1 MRLGRPPV
9 IRSAL
14 AVLRRLASVCR
25 IDPDTHARGLIF
37 TLHHVRHAQLQPFA
51 PAMNLEVTPGFLDS
65 ILGLVR
71 ELDYDVIS
79 LPEVPTRLATST
91 SNRQFVA
98 FTLDDGYRDNLEV
111 ACPIF
116 EKHQAPFTVFPTA
129 GFVNRER
136 TLWWKTLEH
145 LIASND
151 RLVWDAGGRPVL
163 HDCSTVLRKFATYR
177 RLVSWL
183 EEVDEDSAVKAL
195 DRIAIA
201 HGVDPCEI
209 VDREVMTADE
219 LLRLSR
225 RPGVTIGAHS
235 WSHINLKRA
244 TPERL
249 NEELRRGT
257 DEIASI
263 IGYRP
268 ALFAYPYGSGAAA
281 GPREFAAAA
290 TDFEIAVTTTPR
302 LLYASD
308 RQHLASLPRVSLNG
322 LYQDRHYVEALM
334 SGLPFRLHR
343 QLRAALQ
350 TSPGSESLP
359 A

>member
-1 MRLGRPPV
+1 V
-9 IRSAL
+9 
-14 AVLRRLASVCR
+14 
-25 IDPDTHARGLIF
+25 IF
-37 TLHHVRHAQLQPFA
+37 TLHHVRQAQLRPFA
-51 PAMNLEVTPGFLDS
+51 PAAHLEVTPEFLDS
-65 ILGLVR
+65 ILALVR
-71 ELDYDVIS
+71 ELDYDVIP
-79 LPEVPTRLATST
+79 LPEVAGRLATPIRD
-91 SNRQFVA
+91 RQFVA
-98 FTLDDGYRDNLEV
+98 FTLDDGYRDNVEI

-116 EKHQAPFTVFPTA
+116 EKHQAPFTVFPTS
-129 GFVNRER
+129 GFINRER

-163 HDCSTVLRKFATYR
+163 HDCSTILRKFATYR

-183 EEVDEDSAVKAL
+183 DKVDEDSAVEAL
-195 DRIAIA
+195 DRIAVA
-201 HGVDPCEI
+201 HGVNPCEI
-209 VDREVMTADE
+209 VEREVMTADE

-225 RPGVTIGAHS
+225 RPAVTIGAHS
-235 WSHINLKRA
+235 WSHVNLKRV

-249 NEELRRGT
+249 SEELCRGT

-268 ALFAYPYGSGAAA
+268 ALFAYPYGSRTAA
-281 GPREFAAAA
+281 GPREFATAAK
-290 TDFEIAVTTTPR
+290 DFDIAVTTTPR

-322 LYQDRHYVEALM
+322 LYQNRHYVEALM
-334 SGLPFRLHR
+334 SGLPFRLRR
-343 QLRAALQ
+343 QLRATLQ